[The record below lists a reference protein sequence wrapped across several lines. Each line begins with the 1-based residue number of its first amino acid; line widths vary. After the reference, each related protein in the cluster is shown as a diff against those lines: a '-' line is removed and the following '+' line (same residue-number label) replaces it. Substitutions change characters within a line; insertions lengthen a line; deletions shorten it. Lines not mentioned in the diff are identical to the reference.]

1 MSLTRYK
8 GAGILFYKREGGIL
22 SVSLGK
28 RTVRP
33 QKGYWSIPGG
43 KMEAKDRSSLL
54 DCAIR
59 ETREEY
65 FLRNIN
71 RFPAVTI
78 NEESKCRVIIPWFF
92 EYHTYLV
99 NVTGIELKFNPNW
112 EFSKIE
118 WFNVR
123 HLPAKTHLGVRY
135 ALLFF
140 KLNIRKSENITHAG
154 YI

>member
-1 MSLTRYK
+1 MSPRWYR
-8 GAGILFYKREGGIL
+8 GAGILFYKREEGNLFI
-22 SVSLGK
+22 SLGK

-33 QKGYWSIPGG
+33 QKDYWSIPGG
-43 KMEAKDRSSLL
+43 KMEAKDRSSFLN
-54 DCAIR
+54 CAIR
-59 ETREEY
+59 ETTEEY
-65 FLRNIN
+65 FSRNLN
-71 RFPAVTI
+71 LFPAITV

-118 WFNVR
+118 WFNVKY
-123 HLPAKTHLGVRY
+123 LPAKTHLGVRY

-140 KLNIRKSENITHAG
+140 KYKKE
-154 YI
+154 